1 MAFRLSES
9 FKKRLG
15 KFPFAGKL
23 QKAKKRRFRLPESFK
38 RQKRTF
44 PPVGKLQNL
53 KEKDSACRRASRNE
67 NGVFPPVGQLGKNGK
82 TELSDRRKTP
92 FFNFFLLL
100 PDFPRGECLKKQH
113 FESVLDDGS
122 FFFPLF
128 HEKSFIRI
136 IQQIV

>member
-38 RQKRTF
+38 RQKKTF

-53 KEKDSACRRASRNE
+53 KEKDSACRRASQSE
-67 NGVFPPVGQLGKNGK
+67 NGGFR
-82 TELSDRRKTP
+82 LSDSLKNEKRSFPTDGKRR
-92 FFNFFLLL
+92 FLI
-100 PDFPRGECLKKQH
+100 FSYFC
-113 FESVLDDGS
+113 
-122 FFFPLF
+122 
-128 HEKSFIRI
+128 
-136 IQQIV
+136 QISHAANA